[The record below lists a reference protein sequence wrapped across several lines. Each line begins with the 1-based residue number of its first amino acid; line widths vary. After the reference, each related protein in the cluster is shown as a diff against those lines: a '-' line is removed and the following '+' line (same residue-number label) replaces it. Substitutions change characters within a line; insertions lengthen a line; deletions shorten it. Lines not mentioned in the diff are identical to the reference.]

1 MLLNLVFPT
10 ALLLLSFLFL
20 FHGLV
25 LLLAP
30 DRYIPTLAGDQ
41 QTLRLVR
48 KRPIQFGK
56 RFAGFF
62 LTAIILWIFT
72 VSAVEKIWHLVTVHG
87 LPGDG
92 NAYFGD
98 TNRWGL
104 LAVSIGAVLVGYF
117 MLMWPEKWVKEL
129 FRMDI
134 EKLQD
139 LATRKLWTLYIQ
151 LAGLY
156 CSAFALVAFVG
167 FVRRLR

>member
-1 MLLNLVFPT
+1 MLLNLLFPT

-30 DRYIPTLAGDQ
+30 DRYIPALAGNQ
-41 QTLRLVR
+41 RT
-48 KRPIQFGK
+48 ITK

-62 LTAIILWIFT
+62 LATIIFRLFT
-72 VSAVEKIWHLVTVHG
+72 VPAVEKIWHLVTDYG
-87 LPGDG
+87 PSGEG
-92 NAYFGD
+92 NVFFGD

-104 LAVSIGAVLVGYF
+104 LTISIGAVLVGYF
-117 MLMWPEKWVKEL
+117 MVMWPEKWVKEL
-129 FRMDI
+129 FRLDI

-139 LATRKLWTLYIQ
+139 PAARKLWTLYIQ

-156 CSAFALVAFVG
+156 CSAFSLVAFVG